1 MTDPVSISLLVASTV
16 LSAGSTIMAGQA
28 QKRAGEFE
36 AEQARAAAEDA
47 RIQGMQEANAG
58 ARGGRPGAAAER
70 RASVRCRGWG
80 TEGGSFMAVQS
91 EVQRKAENDMENIR
105 YNALT
110 QANRFSL
117 QGQQARSAGNAAA
130 VGSYFGAGTT
140 LLKGGYGVRQN
151 LVPAPKTSS
160 SATAGQFPTIP

>member
-47 RIQGMQEANAG
+47 RIQGMQEANAVRED
-58 ARGGRPGAAAER
+58 ADRVRRRNVAIRAA
-70 RASVRCRGWG
+70 SGLG